1 TLTPS
6 PAGQS
11 RRSTSVSSHHP
22 APPCLPPF
30 QLCCSAPLGARVP
43 SRRRHTLAACCHTR
57 PCAVSCPGPD
67 VEDSRSSIAPRTLTR
82 GLKDPAA
89 STLSAVAPPPC
100 GNFPPFLRC
109 APEKRG
115 EEEKE
120 RKEEKK
126 GRKEEEAATKGRR
139 MPPHP
144 GASPFPA
151 LRPRRR
157 RPLSPLKRKE
167 SGRSPPPTLG
177 TPTSSSSLPIA
188 SSYSDIE
195 PAQHRTEPA
204 PASPPHCA
212 ALSSLCVASPRPQH
226 AFPS

>member
-1 TLTPS
+1 
-6 PAGQS
+6 
-11 RRSTSVSSHHP
+11 
-22 APPCLPPF
+22 
-30 QLCCSAPLGARVP
+30 
-43 SRRRHTLAACCHTR
+43 
-57 PCAVSCPGPD
+57 
-67 VEDSRSSIAPRTLTR
+67 APRTLTR

-89 STLSAVAPPPC
+89 STLSAVAPPPW
-100 GNFPPFLRC
+100 GDFPPFLRC

-177 TPTSSSSLPIA
+177 TATSSSSLPIA

-195 PAQHRTEPA
+195 PAQHLAAALRRVEQPLRRLATASARLSFSSPADSRKIRRTKTTSTTLTTLKRRIKDKYSRDTDWLITARRTED
-204 PASPPHCA
+204 PPDTQQAHRH
-212 ALSSLCVASPRPQH
+212 LSLHLLPIRDFV
-226 AFPS
+226 